1 MVGVVEAGTLAVSVA
16 VADVVAGVIIPGST
30 IDDDGTVLNVRG
42 SVKAAANAEGV
53 VMVKA
58 ELRLLYIC
66 NLFEPPQYSNAFPLQ
81 GLLQPVVVVVAPRL
95 GAFPQ
100 KPVRS
105 Y

>member
-1 MVGVVEAGTLAVSVA
+1 
-16 VADVVAGVIIPGST
+16 
-30 IDDDGTVLNVRG
+30 VRG